1 MNTCKFS
8 IRLVFI
14 AAVLSVFSS
23 LSSAAQLITNE
34 EAKLPAAT
42 KFASRGGLTRGPGIK
57 IISPIDS
64 KVKGAFDMKFQFEP
78 HGGATVDPASVKMTY
93 LKSPLVDI
101 TDRIKPYISAN
112 GIDMAKA
119 EIPPGEHQFK
129 VQVSDNEGRVGS
141 TVVNLVVE
149 K

>member
-1 MNTCKFS
+1 MNTFKLTVPL
-8 IRLVFI
+8 IVI
-14 AAVLSVFSS
+14 TAVLSIVPS

-57 IISPIDS
+57 IISPADS
-64 KVKGAFDMKFQFEP
+64 KAKGAFEMKFQFEP

-101 TDRIKPYISAN
+101 TDRVKPYISAS

-119 EIPPGEHQFK
+119 EMPPGEHQFK
-129 VQVSDNEGRVGS
+129 VQVTDNEGRVGS

>member
-1 MNTCKFS
+1 MNTGKSS
-8 IRLVFI
+8 ISYFVITAFLFI
-14 AAVLSVFSS
+14 APS
-23 LSSAAQLITNE
+23 LSFAAQLITNE

-57 IISPIDS
+57 IISPADS
-64 KVKGAFDMKFQFEP
+64 KVKGAFEMKFEFQP

-101 TDRIKPYISAN
+101 TDRVKPYISAS
-112 GIDMAKA
+112 GIDMTKA

-129 VQVSDNEGRVGS
+129 VQVTDNEGRVGS
-141 TVVNLVVE
+141 TVLNLVVE